1 MNAHDACEV
10 ALRSC
15 DVHAQPLGG
24 AARCDRPTLEWNPYL
39 MSDDLKLTY
48 EGAPRAWHEGL
59 PIGNGRIGAMIAGG
73 RITLNED
80 GFWSG
85 TGDWSVP
92 EGVEG
97 IAAEAAEAV
106 RRGEFFEAD
115 RLVTRLQGESTQA
128 YQPAG
133 ALRVSHSEDGEDETR
148 ELDLR
153 DGVARTA
160 RGRVRQ
166 EAFVS
171 ARFGVLALRWSAE
184 EPFDLALDFTWPHRH
199 GSAETGPEEL
209 SFTGFAP
216 VSVHGGTPDYS
227 SVEGVRGLAL
237 HARARCDGELTP
249 SSGGHRFTACREA
262 VVFLAMRSTED
273 PEAALA
279 SVRDETREAAAAG
292 WQTVL
297 DDHVG
302 EHRAIMDRVRLAL
315 GSGATGP
322 IDRRLHERAAGGRDE
337 HLPML
342 AFQFGR
348 YLLAASSRPG
358 TQAAN
363 LQGIWNDEV
372 TPPWNCDYT
381 TNINVEMNY
390 WPAETCAMPEF
401 HEPMFDLIEDLA
413 RTGAETARRLYDAG
427 GWCCHHNTDYWR
439 LTTPCDGRAS
449 WQAWPMA
456 GLWLC
461 MHIAEHWR
469 FTRDEEFLADRLPA
483 VLGAARFA
491 LDRLSE
497 DEEGRLVTN
506 PASSPENE
514 FVTPQGPA
522 AIDATTAMD
531 ATLVRELFEFVLEA
545 ADVVAETV
553 HGELLTVFHEVREAL
568 PRLAEVRIGADGRIL
583 EWAEE
588 REETEV
594 HHRHVSHLYGA
605 FPGASFADSPELTAA
620 TRRSLETRGDAGT
633 GWSLAWKTALWARL
647 RDGDRAHRLLG
658 EFLTPVGFRKSE
670 AEYSDGG
677 VYASLLCAHPPFQ
690 IDGNFGTTA
699 AIAEMLVQ
707 SHRTRAGV
715 PLIEVLPALPGAWPD
730 GEVAG
735 LRARGAVTL
744 RRLRWEAGK
753 VVELELEATAQ
764 TRVWLAVPGDSPL
777 ELRLG
782 AGERR
787 SL

>member
-1 MNAHDACEV
+1 
-10 ALRSC
+10 
-15 DVHAQPLGG
+15 
-24 AARCDRPTLEWNPYL
+24 
-39 MSDDLKLTY
+39 MSDELKLSYGTP
-48 EGAPRAWHEGL
+48 PRAWHEGL
-59 PIGNGRIGAMIAGG
+59 PIGNGRIGAMLEGG

-85 TGDWSVP
+85 RGDWSVP

-97 IAAEAAEAV
+97 VAAEAAEAV
-106 RRGEFFEAD
+106 RRGELFAAD
-115 RLVTRLQGESTQA
+115 QLVTRLQGESTQA

-133 ALRVSHSEDGEDETR
+133 ALLASHSDDGEGETR

-153 DGVARTA
+153 DGVARVA

-166 EAFVS
+166 EALVS
-171 ARFGVLALRWSAE
+171 VRFGVLALRWSAE
-184 EPFDLALDFTWPHRH
+184 EAFDLALDFEWPHRH
-199 GSAETGPEEL
+199 GTSEADFDEL

-216 VSVHGGTPDYS
+216 VGVRGGTPDYS
-227 SVEGVRGLAL
+227 STDGVRALAL
-237 HARARCDGELTP
+237 NAQLRCDGEVAPT
-249 SSGGHRFTACREA
+249 SRGHRFTGCREV
-262 VVFLAMRSTED
+262 VVFLAMRSTDE
-273 PEAALA
+273 PGAELEA
-279 SVRDETREAAAAG
+279 VRREARGAAANG
-292 WQTVL
+292 WETVL
-297 DDHVG
+297 RDHVD
-302 EHRAIMDRVRLAL
+302 EHRRVMDRVRLDL
-315 GSGATGP
+315 GGAGAGEP
-322 IDRRLHERAAGGRDE
+322 VDRRLERRAAGGADE
-337 HLPML
+337 HLPVL

-363 LQGIWNDEV
+363 LQGIWNDQV

-390 WPAETCAMPEF
+390 WPAETCALPEF
-401 HEPMFDLIEDLA
+401 HEPMFDLVDDLA
-413 RTGAETARRLYDAG
+413 RTGAETARRLYGAG

-439 LTTPCDGRAS
+439 LTTPCDGRAC

-469 FTRDEEFLADRLPA
+469 FTRDEEFLADRFPV

-497 DEEGRLVTN
+497 NESGELVTN
-506 PASSPENE
+506 PATSPENE
-514 FVTPQGPA
+514 FVTPEGNA
-522 AIDATTAMD
+522 AVDETTAMD

-553 HGELLTVFHEVREAL
+553 HNELLAVVAEVREAL
-568 PRLAEVRIGADGRIL
+568 PRLAGVRIGSDGRVL
-583 EWAEE
+583 EWARE
-588 REETEV
+588 REEAEV

-605 FPGASFADSPELTAA
+605 FPGSSFADSPELTEAA
-620 TRRSLETRGDAGT
+620 RRSLEARGDAGT

-647 RDGDRAHRLLG
+647 GDGDRAHRLLG
-658 EFLTPVGFRKSE
+658 EFLTPVGFRKSD

-677 VYASLLCAHPPFQ
+677 VYTSLLCAHPPFQ

-707 SHRTRAGV
+707 SHRTVDGV
-715 PLIEVLPALPGAWPD
+715 PVVELLPALPGAWPD
-730 GEVAG
+730 GEVSG

-744 RRLRWEAGK
+744 RRLRWEAGS
-753 VVELELEATAQ
+753 VAELELEATAQ
-764 TRVWLAVPGDSPL
+764 TRVWLAVPGREPRPL
-777 ELRLG
+777 ALG
-782 AGERR
+782 AGERW
-787 SL
+787 SPE

>member
-1 MNAHDACEV
+1 
-10 ALRSC
+10 
-15 DVHAQPLGG
+15 
-24 AARCDRPTLEWNPYL
+24 
-39 MSDDLKLTY
+39 MSDELKLAY
-48 EGAPRAWHEGL
+48 DGAPRAWHEGL
-59 PIGNGRIGAMIAGG
+59 PIGNGRIGAMIVGG
-73 RITLNED
+73 RIALNED
-80 GFWSG
+80 GFWAG
-85 TGDWSVP
+85 RGDWRVP

-97 IAAEAAEAV
+97 VAAEAAEAV
-106 RRGEFFEAD
+106 RRGDLVGAD

-133 ALRVSHSEDGEDETR
+133 ALLVSHSDDAEPESR

-153 DGVARTA
+153 DGVARTV

-166 EAFVS
+166 ESLVS

-184 EPFDLALDFTWPHRH
+184 EPFDLALDFEWPHRG
-199 GSAETGPEEL
+199 GSSAADFDEL

-216 VSVHGGTPDYS
+216 VGVHGGEPDYS
-227 SVEGVRGLAL
+227 STDGVRALAL
-237 HARARCDGELTP
+237 NAQLRCDGALAPT
-249 SSGGHRFTACREA
+249 SRGHRFTGCREA
-262 VVFLAMRSTED
+262 VVFLAMRSGED
-273 PEAALA
+273 PAAELGSVQCEA
-279 SVRDETREAAAAG
+279 RHAAASG
-292 WQTVL
+292 WEAVL
-297 DDHVG
+297 EDHVA
-302 EHRAIMDRVRLAL
+302 EHRLVMDRVRLDL
-315 GSGATGP
+315 GDGP
-322 IDRRLHERAAGGRDE
+322 DGPVDRRLERRAAGEADE
-337 HLPML
+337 RLPVL

-390 WPAETCAMPEF
+390 WPAETCALSEF
-401 HEPMFDLIEDLA
+401 HEPMFDLVEGLA
-413 RTGAETARRLYDAG
+413 RTGAETARTLYGAG

-439 LTTPCDGRAS
+439 LTTPCDGRAC

-469 FTRDEEFLADRLPA
+469 FTRDEEFLADRLPV

-497 DEEGRLVTN
+497 NKNGELVTN
-506 PASSPENE
+506 PATSPENE
-514 FVTPQGPA
+514 FVTPEGNA
-522 AIDATTAMD
+522 AVDETTAMD
-531 ATLVRELFEFVLEA
+531 ATLVRELFAFVLEA

-553 HGELLTVFHEVREAL
+553 HGERLAVITEVREAL
-568 PRLAEVRIGADGRIL
+568 PRLAGVNVGSDGRIV
-583 EWAEE
+583 EWAAE
-588 REETEV
+588 REEAEV

-605 FPGASFADSPELTAA
+605 FPGASFADSPELMAA
-620 TRRSLETRGDAGT
+620 AKRSLEVRGDAGT

-670 AEYSDGG
+670 VEYSDGG
-677 VYASLLCAHPPFQ
+677 VYSSLLCAHPPFQ

-707 SHRTRAGV
+707 SHRTIDGAPV
-715 PLIEVLPALPGAWPD
+715 IELLPALPSAWPD
-730 GEVAG
+730 GEVSG

-744 RRLRWEAGK
+744 RRLRWAAGE
-753 VVELELEATAQ
+753 VTELELEATAQ
-764 TRVWLAVPGDSPL
+764 TRVWVALPGEEPREVHL
-777 ELRLG
+777 E
-782 AGERR
+782 AGVRWR
-787 SL
+787 P

>member
-1 MNAHDACEV
+1 MPHD
-10 ALRSC
+10 LR
-15 DVHAQPLGG
+15 
-24 AARCDRPTLEWNPYL
+24 
-39 MSDDLKLTY
+39 LTY
-48 EGAPRAWHEGL
+48 DGAPGAWHEGL
-59 PIGNGRIGAMIAGG
+59 PIGNGRIGAMLADG
-73 RITLNED
+73 RVALNED

-85 TGDWSVP
+85 TGNWRVP

-97 IAAEAAEAV
+97 VAAEAAEAV
-106 RRGEFFEAD
+106 RRGEFALAD
-115 RLVTRLQGESTQA
+115 RLMTRLQGESTQA

-133 ALRVSHSEDGEDETR
+133 SLVVSHSDDEAAERR

-153 DGVARTA
+153 DGVARVV

-166 EAFVS
+166 EALVS
-171 ARFGVLALRWSAE
+171 VRFGVLALRWSAE
-184 EPFDLALDFTWPHRH
+184 EPFDLALDFAWPHRH
-199 GSAETGPEEL
+199 GSTLADFDEL

-216 VSVHGGTPDYS
+216 RSVQGGEPDYS
-227 SVEGVRGLAL
+227 SAEGVRGLAL
-237 HARARCDGELTP
+237 NAQLRCDGGVAP
-249 SSGGHRFTACREA
+249 AAGGHRFTGCREA
-262 VVFLAMRSTED
+262 VVFLAMRS
-273 PEAALA
+273 AAAPDAEL
-279 SVRDETREAAAAG
+279 ETVQREARRAAANG
-292 WQTVL
+292 WETVL
-297 DDHVG
+297 RDHV
-302 EHRAIMDRVRLAL
+302 EAHREVMDRVRLDLGDA
-315 GSGATGP
+315 GSGEP
-322 IDRRLHERAAGGRDE
+322 VDRRLGRRAGGEADE
-337 HLPML
+337 HLPVL

-390 WPAETCAMPEF
+390 WPAETCALPEF
-401 HEPMFDLIEDLA
+401 HEPMFDLVEDLA
-413 RTGAETARRLYDAG
+413 RTGAETARRLYGAG

-439 LTTPCDGRAS
+439 LTTPCDGRAC

-469 FTRDEEFLADRLPA
+469 FTLDEEFLADRFPV

-497 DEEGRLVTN
+497 GRDGRLVTS

-514 FVTPQGPA
+514 FATPEGPS
-522 AIDATTAMD
+522 AIDETTAMD

-553 HGELLTVFHEVREAL
+553 HDELLAVVGEVRRAL
-568 PRLAEVRIGADGRIL
+568 PRLAEVRIGSDGRVL

-605 FPGASFADSPELTAA
+605 FPGSSFAGSPELAEA
-620 TRRSLETRGDAGT
+620 TRRSLEARGDAGT

-658 EFLTPVGFRKSE
+658 EFLTPVGFRRSE
-670 AEYSDGG
+670 TEYSDGG

-707 SHRTRAGV
+707 SHRTIDGV
-715 PLIEVLPALPGAWPD
+715 PLLEPLPALPSAWPE
-730 GEVAG
+730 GEVSG
-735 LRARGAVTL
+735 LRARGAVTVH
-744 RRLRWEAGK
+744 RLRWAAGA

-764 TRVWLAVPGDSPL
+764 TRVWVAVPGAEPRL
-777 ELRLG
+777 VRLG
-782 AGERR
+782 LGDRWR
-787 SL
+787 LR

>member
-1 MNAHDACEV
+1 
-10 ALRSC
+10 
-15 DVHAQPLGG
+15 
-24 AARCDRPTLEWNPYL
+24 
-39 MSDDLKLTY
+39 MSHDLKLTY
-48 EGAPRAWHEGL
+48 DGAPAAWHEGL
-59 PIGNGRIGAMIAGG
+59 PIGNGRLGAMLADG
-73 RITLNED
+73 RIALNED

-85 TGDWSVP
+85 TGDWRVP

-97 IAAEAAEAV
+97 VAAEAAAAV
-106 RRGEFFEAD
+106 RRGAFVEAD

-133 ALRVSHSEDGEDETR
+133 SLVVSHSEDGEPERR

-160 RGRVRQ
+160 RGRVRH
-166 EAFVS
+166 EALASV
-171 ARFGVLALRWSAE
+171 RFGVLALRWSAE
-184 EPFDLALDFTWPHRH
+184 EPFDLALDFAWPHRH
-199 GSAETGPEEL
+199 GSTAADFDEL

-216 VSVHGGTPDYS
+216 VNVHGGVPDYS
-227 SVEGVRGLAL
+227 STEGVRGLAL
-237 HARARCDGELTP
+237 NAQLRCDGALAPTA
-249 SSGGHRFTACREA
+249 GGHRFTGCREV
-262 VVFLAMRSTED
+262 VVFLAMRSAAD
-273 PEAALA
+273 PGAALEA
-279 SVRDETREAAAAG
+279 VQREARRAAANG
-292 WQTVL
+292 WATVL
-297 DDHVG
+297 RDHVDG
-302 EHRAIMDRVRLAL
+302 HREVMDRVRLDLGDA
-315 GSGATGP
+315 GSGEP
-322 IDRRLHERAAGGRDE
+322 LDRRLRHRAGGGADE
-337 HLPML
+337 HLPVL

-363 LQGIWNDEV
+363 LQGVWNDEV

-390 WPAETCAMPEF
+390 WPAETCALPEF
-401 HEPMFDLIEDLA
+401 HEPLFDLVEDLA
-413 RTGAETARRLYDAG
+413 RTGAETARVLYDAG

-439 LTTPCDGRAS
+439 LTTPCDGRAA

-461 MHIAEHWR
+461 MHLAEHWR
-469 FTRDEEFLADRLPA
+469 FTRDEEFLADRFPV

-497 DEEGRLVTN
+497 DAEGRLVTN

-514 FVTPQGPA
+514 FVTPEGRS

-531 ATLVRELFEFVLEA
+531 ATLVRELFAFVLEA

-553 HGELLTVFHEVREAL
+553 HGELLAVVTEVKRAL
-568 PRLAEVRIGADGRIL
+568 PRLAEARIGADGRVL

-588 REETEV
+588 REEAEV

-605 FPGASFADSPELTAA
+605 FPGSSFADSPELAA
-620 TRRSLETRGDAGT
+620 AVKRSLEARGDAGT

-647 RDGDRAHRLLG
+647 RDGERAHRLLG

-677 VYASLLCAHPPFQ
+677 VYDSLLCAHPPFQ

-707 SHRTRAGV
+707 SHRTLDGV
-715 PLIEVLPALPGAWPD
+715 PLIELLPALPGAWSD
-730 GEVAG
+730 GEVSG

-744 RRLRWEAGK
+744 RRLRWAAGA
-753 VVELELEATAQ
+753 VAELELEAAAQ
-764 TRVWLAVPGDSPL
+764 TRVLVAVPGAEPQEVRL
-777 ELRLG
+777 EP
-782 AGERR
+782 GERR
-787 SL
+787 RLR